1 MKHRTNI
8 NETHVSTLN
17 KTYSLLDRTEQG
29 LRNIF
34 ITNLKGSLN
43 WMWMILRGEG
53 KKSTSIDNLRKKVNN
68 EIKEMVAKVAMLTL
82 EDTTP
87 ESKDVGCN
95 THATEK
101 KKTFTI
107 GTDANYTHAVFN
119 HRDSDVI
126 MRTLE
131 NTDNDYHKLSKID
144 QARFKEE
151 LQEVSHDCISC
162 LAVSD
167 RRKVMRRTWSAKR
180 TPKLV
185 NEFEIQDQHNSIAH
199 DIKTKLRELYPNVM
213 RENVQANMGED
224 GEWEFDTLNDPL
236 TINAVQEANEEDGE
250 GHSEEDIIKFVTPTL
265 MGRVNDG
272 MNNMIRRYDLNKLKL
287 YEVMFT
293 DLKLNPDGSY
303 TVVWVDYK
311 STSIECVVIKSK
323 TSTTVT
329 LQNIM
334 VKRGVNKLPYTTT
347 LIYDGD
353 GANNALSGAMSR
365 IGIATMFGIP
375 YRQSLNYAERIIG
388 NMSHIAKRTVYRAKL
403 TSKWFGWAMEHA
415 AHHHNYMYS
424 KTRGTSPNEMV
435 YGKRFD
441 VRHLVP
447 YAQLG
452 FAHKSD
458 TKMKDAKRN
467 DASPSE
473 ALAKAE
479 AVVVT
484 GYPTY
489 LSKTYRC
496 KH

>member
-1 MKHRTNI
+1 
-8 NETHVSTLN
+8 
-17 KTYSLLDRTEQG
+17 
-29 LRNIF
+29 
-34 ITNLKGSLN
+34 
-43 WMWMILRGEG
+43 
-53 KKSTSIDNLRKKVNN
+53 
-68 EIKEMVAKVAMLTL
+68 MLTL

-144 QARFKEE
+144 QAHFKEE

-293 DLKLNPDGSY
+293 DLKLNPDGRY
-303 TVVWVDYK
+303 TVVWADYK

-375 YRQSLNYAERIIG
+375 YRQSLNYAERMIG

-458 TKMKDAKRN
+458 TKMKDSKRN

-489 LSKTYRC
+489 LSKTYRVQTLRGAGATMNSRDVVMVC
-496 KH
+496 DTHTRDLREINSKMFEDNLDKTKVWAQLL